1 MDLSSP
7 ISSVIPGGRGLVLA
21 VLARTME
28 PLSGRRI
35 AELAGDRVAKTR
47 VNALLNELVASG
59 VVLADEKPPAV
70 LYRLNRGHLAAA
82 AVEALATMRERLIT
96 GLREAIGGW
105 DPAVATAWLFGSV
118 ARGGGG
124 VESDVDIAVVRPD
137 AVDPDDARW
146 RDQLVSLGDL
156 ILRQTGNDASVIEYS
171 ETEVAGLVATDQ
183 RIVGSIRAE
192 GIHLAGRRL
201 LVADQVRT

>member
-47 VNALLNELVASG
+47 VNVLLNELVASG

-70 LYRLNRGHLAAA
+70 LYRLNRDHLAAA
-82 AVEALATMRERLIT
+82 AVEALATVRERLIT

-105 DPAVATAWLFGSV
+105 DPVVATAWLFGSV

>member
-59 VVLADEKPPAV
+59 LVLADEKPPAV
-70 LYRLNRGHLAAA
+70 LYRLNRGHLGAA

-171 ETEVAGLVATDQ
+171 EAEVAGLVATDQ

>member
-7 ISSVIPGGRGLVLA
+7 ISSVIPGGRGLVLT
-21 VLARTME
+21 VLARTTD

-171 ETEVAGLVATDQ
+171 EAEVAGLVATDQ
-183 RIVGSIRAE
+183 RIVASIRAE

>member
-21 VLARTME
+21 VLARTTE

-70 LYRLNRGHLAAA
+70 LYRLNRGHLAAS
-82 AVEALATMRERLIT
+82 AVEALATVRERLIT

-171 ETEVAGLVATDQ
+171 EAEVAGLVATDQ

-192 GIHLAGRRL
+192 GIHLAGRRM

>member
-21 VLARTME
+21 VLARTTE

-59 VVLADEKPPAV
+59 LVLADEKPPAV

-82 AVEALATMRERLIT
+82 AVEALATVRERLIT

-171 ETEVAGLVATDQ
+171 EAEVAGLVATDQ

>member
-59 VVLADEKPPAV
+59 LVLADEKPPAV

-82 AVEALATMRERLIT
+82 AVEALATVRERLIT

-124 VESDVDIAVVRPD
+124 VESDVDVAVVRPD

-171 ETEVAGLVATDQ
+171 EAEVAGLVATDQ

>member
-7 ISSVIPGGRGLVLA
+7 ISAVIPGGRGLVLA
-21 VLARTME
+21 VLARTTE

-35 AELAGDRVAKTR
+35 AELAGDKVAKTR
-47 VNALLNELVASG
+47 VNALLNELVETG
-59 VVLADEKPPAV
+59 VVLADEKPPAM

-96 GLREAIGGW
+96 GLRDVIGEW

-118 ARGGGG
+118 ARGEGG
-124 VESDVDIAVVRPD
+124 VESDVDVAVVRPET
-137 AVDPDDARW
+137 VDPDDARW
-146 RDQLVSLGDL
+146 QDQLVHLGEL
-156 ILRQTGNDASVIEYS
+156 ILGWTGNEASVIGYS
-171 ETEVAGLVATDQ
+171 EAEVATLTATGQ
-183 RIVGSIRAE
+183 RIADSIHAE
-192 GIHLAGRRL
+192 GIHLAGRRT

>member
-70 LYRLNRGHLAAA
+70 LYRLNRGHLAAV

-124 VESDVDIAVVRPD
+124 VGSDVDIAVVRPD
-137 AVDPDDARW
+137 TVDPDGDRW

-156 ILRQTGNDASVIEYS
+156 ILRQTGNEASVIEYS
-171 ETEVAGLVATDQ
+171 EAEVVALVATDQ
-183 RIVGSIRAE
+183 RIVDSIRAE
-192 GIHLAGRRL
+192 GIYLAGRRV

>member
-59 VVLADEKPPAV
+59 LVLADEKPPAV

-82 AVEALATMRERLIT
+82 AVEALATVRDRLIT

-118 ARGGGG
+118 ARGEGG
-124 VESDVDIAVVRPD
+124 VEGDVDIAVVRPD

-171 ETEVAGLVATDQ
+171 EAEVAGLVATDQ

>member
-171 ETEVAGLVATDQ
+171 EAEVAGLVATDQ
-183 RIVGSIRAE
+183 RIVASIRAE

>member
-21 VLARTME
+21 VLARTTD

-47 VNALLNELVASG
+47 VNALLNELIASG

-171 ETEVAGLVATDQ
+171 EAEVAGLVATDQ

-192 GIHLAGRRL
+192 GIHLAGRRM

>member
-7 ISSVIPGGRGLVLA
+7 ISSVVPGGRGLVLA
-21 VLARTME
+21 VLARTTE

-96 GLREAIGGW
+96 GLREALGGW

-124 VESDVDIAVVRPD
+124 VVSDVDIAVVRPET
-137 AVDPDDARW
+137 VDLDDTRW
-146 RDQLVSLGDL
+146 RDQFVSLGDL
-156 ILRQTGNDASVIEYS
+156 ILRQTGNEASVIEYS
-171 ETEVAGLVATDQ
+171 EAEVGALVATDQ
-183 RIVGSIRAE
+183 RIAGSIRAE
-192 GIHLAGRRL
+192 GIHLAGRRV